1 MKTVYT
7 QESSWKVAANASGYV
22 LHAGEASE
30 LDLYRKAAS
39 KKGSSFSDSL
49 SLSLS
54 LSLSQFI
61 CTATGLLLLQWA
73 EKGCCHWFTHAT
85 PPGLEEEQRL
95 RLERRRFHHGLP
107 SVDENNSRSTAISN
121 NRNFA
126 ILFPSMVVSKLTR
139 ENKLKKKDNHRLVS

>member
-7 QESSWKVAANASGYV
+7 QESSLKVAANASGYV
-22 LHAGEASE
+22 YYMQGKRVSWIFTGKQRQ
-30 LDLYRKAAS
+30 RK
-39 KKGSSFSDSL
+39 DHHLVIL

-54 LSLSQFI
+54 LYVQQLAY
-61 CTATGLLLLQWA
+61 CYCNGRRKVVATGSPMRLLLAWKKSSA
-73 EKGCCHWFTHAT
+73 YDFN
-85 PPGLEEEQRL
+85 
-95 RLERRRFHHGLP
+95 
-107 SVDENNSRSTAISN
+107 VDVSTMVYPQSTKTTAGQHEAISN